1 MPASIQTAT
10 WFSEKCS
17 CNIWVLPSKIRK
29 RCLRI
34 PNMLFLSTYK
44 VRQAEP
50 VGRWCLGAVEV
61 RGIVVLQR
69 YSLPHAN
76 AKCNNWDGSC
86 LDQLLAYGTGANFPG
101 IVTDNHC
108 TLFCSGHPLKDQ
120 EATEKCSI
128 KPKVKVF
135 ICVLLKC
142 SQKLFNSVLVLLTDW
157 NIAIL
162 HLHDSS
168 NLRSVVV
175 PTLWVL
181 WSFLLENCR
190 PQWGLQVFVIFLVK
204 MY

>member
-1 MPASIQTAT
+1 MQTAT

-17 CNIWVLPSKIRK
+17 CNIWVLPSKIRY
-29 RCLRI
+29 LRI
-34 PNMLFLSTYK
+34 PNMQFLSTYK

-50 VGRWCLGAVEV
+50 VGHWCLDAVEV
-61 RGIVVLQR
+61 WGIVVPQH
-69 YSLPHAN
+69 YSLPDAY
-76 AKCNNWDGSC
+76 AKCNNWDGFC

-101 IVTDNHC
+101 IVTDTHC
-108 TLFCSGHPLKDQ
+108 TLVCSGHPLKDQ

-128 KPKVKVF
+128 KPKLKIF

-142 SQKLFNSVLVLLTDW
+142 SQKLFNSVLVLLTGW
-157 NIAIL
+157 KIAIL

-175 PTLWVL
+175 PTLWVP

-190 PQWGLQVFVIFLVK
+190 PQGGLQVFVIFLVK